1 MDLLHVIRDP
11 LIECTHRGH
20 AAVWRHGDG
29 LVTGWGDVTGRILPR
44 SAMKMM
50 QALPLVESGAARAAG
65 LSDIRLAL
73 SCASH
78 RGRGDPHRHGHV
90 VAGRSRAVRAR
101 SALRSADA
109 LGRGSAPCH
118 DPRPWR
124 AGPAAQQL
132 FGQTYRFPDP
142 VEASPR
148 RARISRDR
156 PSRAAGNPHRGRG
169 ADGGDLRQL
178 RHRRLF
184 RSELRAVTG
193 RLRARP
199 RGLRGLRGHRRRAW
213 RCHVTARVRDDG
225 PSPIRFGRRGYLHP
239 A

>member
-1 MDLLHVIRDP
+1 MHVIRDP
-11 LIECTHRGH
+11 LVECTHRGH

-78 RGRGDPHRHGHV
+78 RGAAIHTDTVTSWLADLGLSEPDLRCGPQMPSDEAALHAMIRAHGAPDQRHNNCSGKHT
-90 VAGRSRAVRAR
+90 GFLTLSKH
-101 SALRSADA
+101 
-109 LGRGSAPCH
+109 LGG
-118 DPRPWR
+118 
-124 AGPAAQQL
+124 GPEYLEIDHPVQQAI
-132 FGQTYRFPDP
+132 T
-142 VEASPR
+142 
-148 RARISRDR
+148 
-156 PSRAAGNPHRGRG
+156 HRGRG

-193 RLRARP
+193 RLRARASRP
-199 RGLRGLRGHRRRAW
+199 SRPPGTSA
-213 RCHVTARVRDDG
+213 ARVALPCHGSCPR
-225 PSPIRFGRRGYLHP
+225 
-239 A
+239 